1 MQIQPLQP
9 VGAIIKQLD
18 INRIAAKDIKPLTL
32 LLARHGLL
40 IFRNQQ
46 VSNGDFVAFLRK
58 FGPLTFTVGETP
70 VKNHPD
76 LNVVSNVG
84 RSTRPKSS
92 FHIDSSYFEKP
103 PAYTALRA
111 VELPDR
117 GGETLF
123 TNQYR
128 AYESLPA
135 DLKQKLK
142 GKQVVHVVT
151 GLDLSDKQ
159 ETETQAIHPIFKIH
173 PLSGKKSIYMSTPQR
188 CAAIK
193 GMELDE
199 AANLI
204 EACYKHSIQEQFIY
218 RHEWQPGDI
227 LIWDN
232 GCTLHKADHSE
243 VNGNRVLHRGLCLG
257 YNSSVF

>member
-1 MQIQPLQP
+1 MQIQALQP
-9 VGAIIKQLD
+9 VGAIINQLN
-18 INRIAAKDIKPLTL
+18 INQVADKDSKPLAL

-46 VSNGDFVAFLRK
+46 VDDGDFVAFLKK

-70 VKNHPD
+70 VKNHPN

-84 RSTRPKSS
+84 RTTRPKTS
-92 FHIDSSYFEKP
+92 FHIDSSYFERP

-123 TNQYR
+123 TNQYK

-135 DLKQKLK
+135 DLKRKLE

-151 GLDLSDKQ
+151 GLDLSEEQ
-159 ETETQAIHPIFKIH
+159 EAETRAVHPIFKIH
-173 PLSGKKSIYMSTPQR
+173 PLSEKRSIYMSTPQR
-188 CAAIK
+188 CAAIV
-193 GMELDE
+193 GMEVDK

-204 EACYKHSIQEQFIY
+204 ETCYEHSVQEQFIY
-218 RHEWQPGDI
+218 RHEWEPGDI

-257 YNSSVF
+257 YNASFI